1 MSTLFEPQDQ
11 TRASLERPFKLLID
25 GAWVDPISNQALDVV
40 NPADG
45 RVIASIPAAGAL
57 DVDKA
62 VSAARR
68 AFEEGRWT
76 ALTPGDR
83 AKVLW
88 RMADLIEARQEEFAE
103 LETLDN
109 GKPIFMS
116 KRVDIPAAIASLRYW
131 SGWCTKVSGETR
143 TVDMPGEYLAM
154 TLREPVGVV
163 GLITPWNFPLLAV
176 VTKLGP
182 ALAAGCTVILK
193 PAEQTSLT
201 ALRLGEV
208 ILEAGVPAGV
218 VNIVTGAGGVAGA
231 ALAEHEAVDK
241 ISFTGSTAV
250 GKLLIG
256 ASRGNLKRLTLE
268 LGGKSPTIILP
279 DADLLKAIPA
289 AAQSIFLN
297 SGQVC
302 VAGSRLYVARQHFD
316 AVLAGVSAVAGQFK
330 MGPGLDP
337 TTLLGPLVSAQQRER
352 VSDYIDSARAEGASV
367 VVGGKAP
374 NSDGYFVEPTIITDT
389 HPSMRVVREEIFG
402 PVLVATPVDDLE
414 ELANIA
420 NDTVYGLA
428 ASIWTRDISLAF
440 KLAKKIRAGT
450 VTINSG
456 PVAGPNLPFGGFKQ
470 SGWGRENGVQG
481 LESFTEV
488 KTVITAL

>member
-1 MSTLFEPQDQ
+1 MSISFDPQDQ
-11 TRASLERPFKLLID
+11 TRASLARPFKLLID
-25 GAWVDPISNQALDVV
+25 GAWVDPIANASLDVV
-40 NPADG
+40 NPANG
-45 RVIASIPAAGAL
+45 QVIAAIPAAGAA
-57 DVDKA
+57 DVDRA
-62 VSAARR
+62 VAAARR
-68 AFEEGRWT
+68 AFEESRWT
-76 ALTPGDR
+76 ALTPGER
-83 AKVLW
+83 GKVLW

-116 KRVDIPAAIASLRYW
+116 KRVDIPASIASLRYW

-143 TVDMPGEYLAM
+143 AVDMPGEYLAM

-182 ALAAGCTVILK
+182 ALAAGCTVVLK

-218 VNIVTGAGGVAGA
+218 VNIVTGTGAVAGA
-231 ALAEHEAVDK
+231 ALAEHDDVDK

-279 DADLLKAIPA
+279 DADLSKAIPG

-316 AVLAGVSAVAGQFK
+316 AVLAGVSAVASQFR

-337 TTLLGPLVSAQQRER
+337 GTLLGPLVSAQQRER

-367 VVGGKAP
+367 VLGGEAP
-374 NSDGYFVEPTIITDT
+374 GSDGYFVPPTIITDT
-389 HPSMRVVREEIFG
+389 HPGMRVVREEIFG
-402 PVLVATPVDDLE
+402 PVLVATPVDDLD
-414 ELANIA
+414 ELANLA

-428 ASIWTRDISLAF
+428 ASIWTRDISAAF
-440 KLAKKIRAGT
+440 KLARKVRAGT

-456 PVAGPNLPFGGFKQ
+456 PIAGPNLPFGGFKQ

-488 KTVITAL
+488 KTVIAAL

>member
-1 MSTLFEPQDQ
+1 MSPSFTLHDQ
-11 TRASLERPFKLLID
+11 TRASLARPFKLLID
-25 GAWVDPISNQALDVV
+25 GAWVDPVANKSLDVL

-45 RVIASIPAAGAL
+45 RTLAAIPAGGAL
-57 DVDKA
+57 DIDLA

-76 ALTPGDR
+76 ALTPGER

-116 KRVDIPAAIASLRYW
+116 KRVDIPASIASLRYW

-182 ALAAGCTVILK
+182 ALAAGCTVVLK

-201 ALRLGEV
+201 ALRLGEI

-218 VNIVTGAGGVAGA
+218 VNIVTGTGGVAGA
-231 ALAEHEAVDK
+231 ALAEHEAIDK
-241 ISFTGSTAV
+241 VSFTGSTAV

-256 ASRGNLKRLTLE
+256 AARGNLKRLTLE

-279 DADLLKAIPA
+279 DADLSKAIPA

-316 AVLAGVSAVAGQFK
+316 TVLAGISAAASHFK

-352 VSDYIDSARAEGASV
+352 VCGYIDSARAEGASV
-367 VVGGKAP
+367 AFGGKAP
-374 NSDGYFVEPTIITDT
+374 SSDGYFVEPTIITDT
-389 HPSMRVVREEIFG
+389 HPGMRVVQEEIFG
-402 PVLVATPVDDLE
+402 PVLVATAVDDLD
-414 ELANIA
+414 ELATLA

-428 ASIWTRDISLAF
+428 ASIWTRDISTAF
-440 KLAKKIRAGT
+440 RLAKKVRAGT

-456 PVAGPNLPFGGFKQ
+456 PIAGPNLPFGGFKQ

-481 LESFTEV
+481 IESFTEV
-488 KTVITAL
+488 KTVIAAL